1 MKWHAFKIVFNPK
14 FGVTMQCKGCGGC
27 VWIVV
32 ELLSHVSV
40 VDGTSLEGTVVH
52 RAECTPVINDN
63 YMKLKK

>member
-1 MKWHAFKIVFNPK
+1 
-14 FGVTMQCKGCGGC
+14 MQCKGCGGC